1 MNHFYRKIQDKI
13 SKDLDTQDILAVLGP
28 KQVGK
33 TTLLKS
39 MRRDI
44 KVKRGEQK
52 DVLIFDLEDSEQL
65 NALNRDPRNFREWCL
80 FSGADPNKD
89 LVVMIDE
96 IQYLQDPSGFLDWA
110 SKIDPPIK
118 LILAGS
124 ISLSARPFSNHLP
137 EHVKIYNLLPL
148 DFDEFLL
155 FKGYGDLCGIKSDAC
170 RLQSS
175 DGKARIALRKIV
187 PVQPQMQA
195 LFEEFVLYG
204 GFPAVV
210 QAGSKSEKLERLKS
224 LTDIFEFKGV
234 NILFNVA
241 RFDAFRSFFRMMA
254 GCAGELLNINA
265 VSKTLRIGRDTVQ
278 RYLAV
283 LENSFM
289 AHTLPPFHN
298 GNSKELTKKKKFYFG
313 DTGMR
318 NLAIGNF
325 SELRYR
331 PDKEQLFENAIYCQL
346 IKNLDLEDR
355 LFFWRTISRNEV
367 AFVVSGKHRLAFD
380 VNTGPMVNSKRTG
393 GFRMFNK
400 LYPGY
405 QNLMINL
412 ESFDNLKTNM
422 KLEGWMV

>member
-1 MNHFYRKIQDKI
+1 MNPFYRKIQGKI

-39 MRRDI
+39 IRRDI
-44 KVKRGEQK
+44 KIERGEQK

-96 IQYLQDPSGFLDWA
+96 IQNLQDPSGFLEWV
-110 SKIDPPIK
+110 SKSDPPIK

-124 ISLSARPFSNHLP
+124 TSFAARPFYNHLP
-137 EHVKIYNLLPL
+137 KHVKIFNLQPL
-148 DFDEFLL
+148 DFEEFLL
-155 FKGYGDLCGIKSDAC
+155 FKGYEDLCVIKTNAC
-170 RLQSS
+170 RLPSS
-175 DGKARIALRKIV
+175 DGKTRVDANKIT
-187 PVQPQMQA
+187 PVKSQMQA

-210 QAGSKSEKLERLKS
+210 RAGSKVEKLRRLRE
-224 LTDIFEFKGV
+224 LTEIFEFKGV
-234 NILFNVA
+234 NIFFNVA
-241 RFDAFRSFFRMMA
+241 RFDVFRSFFRMMA
-254 GCAGELLNINA
+254 GCAGELLNVNA
-265 VSKTLRIGRDTVQ
+265 ISKTLRIGRDTVQ

-283 LENSFM
+283 LENCFM
-289 AHTLPPFHN
+289 ARTLPPFHN
-298 GNSKELTKKKKFYFG
+298 GHSKELIKKKKFYFG
-313 DTGMR
+313 DTGVR

-331 PDKEQLFENAIYCQL
+331 PDKVQLFENAVYCQL
-346 IKNLDLEDR
+346 IKNLDAEDR

-367 AFVVSGKHRLAFD
+367 TFVISGKHRLAYD
-380 VNTGPMVNSKRTG
+380 LNAGPGTNSRSTG
-393 GFRMFNK
+393 GIRMFNK

-412 ESFDNLKTNM
+412 ESFDNLKTSV